1 MRGANKN
8 ELHSIV
14 LKVNGEERNAIVASR
29 TTLADCLRDELGLT
43 GTHTCCEH
51 GVCGACTVLL
61 DGHTA
66 RSCLLLARQATRCE
80 IRTVEGLQNRD
91 ELNLLQQ
98 SMPDKQDRKSAVQG
112 KSVAV
117 RVELGGGRII
127 KKK

>member
-1 MRGANKN
+1 MSGANKN

-14 LKVNGEERNAIVASR
+14 LKVNGEERNAIVESR

-66 RSCLLLARQATRCE
+66 SSCLMLE
-80 IRTVEGLQNRD
+80 
-91 ELNLLQQ
+91 
-98 SMPDKQDRKSAVQG
+98 DRKSVVSG
-112 KSVAV
+112 KSVSV
-117 RVELGGGRII
+117 RVDLGGRRMI
-127 KKK
+127 KKKKTINIKTKTSH